1 MYVKLE
7 SLYIFS
13 LFIVAVSH
21 NAACSVTD
29 LEGGEE
35 GYIASVMASYTACG
49 SQHMP
54 WIIQVLKNNTFS
66 ETYIMYID

>member
-1 MYVKLE
+1 MKRSGKGLVSVCCVQYPCYSV
-7 SLYIFS
+7 
-13 LFIVAVSH
+13 VAVSH

-29 LEGGEE
+29 LAGGEE

-54 WIIQVLKNNTFS
+54 WIIQV
-66 ETYIMYID
+66 

>member
-1 MYVKLE
+1 MNMFL
-7 SLYIFS
+7 LC
-13 LFIVAVSH
+13 IVAVSH

-54 WIIQVLKNNTFS
+54 WIIQVGKINS
-66 ETYIMYID
+66 